1 MLSKAKIK
9 QIKALGI
16 KKFRDEQGLFV
27 AEGDKIVSCLLPSF
41 ECEWVMASER
51 WKGGMHER
59 ANARTGE
66 RGECTNART
75 GEGKKG
81 GTDLI
86 VVEADELRKVSFL
99 KTPQEVLAVF
109 RKPRYAIEEANPALQ
124 LVLALD
130 GIQDPGN
137 LGTIIRIAEWFGIEH
152 IICSLDT
159 ADAFSPKTVQAT
171 MGALANVKVL
181 YSNLKEYIL
190 KNNASP
196 VYGTFLEGENIFQS
210 ALSQKGV
217 IVMGNEGNGIRPEIE
232 ALINKKL
239 YIPSYPPDCKTT
251 GSLNVATATAI
262 VCAEFRR
269 KTHSP
274 PVIVHFFCISSAG
287 CHSGKYDE
295 RRHRIRSGKR
305 IRIYVLRLKNL
316 LYGRPL
322 HNSRLL

>member
-9 QIKALGI
+9 DIKALGI

-27 AEGDKIVSCLLPSF
+27 AEGDKIVSSLLPSF

-51 WKGGMHER
+51 WKGGTGEGT
-59 ANARTGE
+59 NARTGE
-66 RGECTNART
+66 RTNART
-75 GEGKKG
+75 GEGTNAR
-81 GTDLI
+81 TDLI
-86 VVEADELRKVSFL
+86 VVEADELRKASFL

-109 RKPRYAIEEANPALQ
+109 RKPRYAIEEANPASQ
-124 LVLALD
+124 LILALD

-152 IICSLDT
+152 VICSPDT

-171 MGALANVKVL
+171 MGALANVKVH
-181 YSNLKEYIL
+181 YSNLEEYIRS
-190 KNNASP
+190 NNASP
-196 VYGTFLEGENIFQS
+196 VYGTFLEGENIFQC

-232 ALINKKL
+232 RLINKRL
-239 YIPSYPPDCKTT
+239 YIPSYSSDRKTT

-269 KTHSP
+269 NS
-274 PVIVHFFCISSAG
+274 VIAR
-287 CHSGKYDE
+287 D
-295 RRHRIRSGKR
+295 R
-305 IRIYVLRLKNL
+305 
-316 LYGRPL
+316 
-322 HNSRLL
+322 